1 MAGVFPGDF
10 EKQLAVSIQN
20 YIQKKEGFAEG
31 IVLPDKLQI
40 QSLYPNPFN
49 PETKIRFATEKFS
62 DVTVTIYSIL
72 GEKVTVAHNGE
83 LSSGTYDIT
92 WYGTDS
98 NGNKVPS
105 GVYFYEVRSDDR
117 IQKGKMLLLK

>member
-1 MAGVFPGDF
+1 MLRSLLYTGI
-10 EKQLAVSIQN
+10 IQ
-20 YIQKKEGFAEG
+20 IH
-31 IVLPDKLQI
+31 
-40 QSLYPNPFN
+40 ST
-49 PETKIRFATEKFS
+49 PETKIKFATERFS

-72 GEKVTVAHNGE
+72 GEEVSVAHNGQ
-83 LSSGTYDIT
+83 LAAGTYDIT

-98 NGNKVPS
+98 QGNKVRS